1 MIERNWRLPVTKLRV
16 MGEQGY
22 KKIQP
27 LDSTMKRMTNM
38 KKYSGRKTSTAITAA
53 AIAIASV
60 VMTSV
65 WQIPQATASSLEE
78 IKASREISVPI
89 DQVWNVVSDIDNET
103 KYWPTFKAIRNV
115 NMSAVNMT
123 ANTTEREVT
132 LEVGPQGET
141 ITHQFVTVNSEQFVV
156 ETNITEG
163 PVTGTRV
170 LTLSPSSNTNAT
182 KIDVFWNV
190 DLSGIPI
197 FGRGFAKDGI
207 MRTTEEALG
216 NIAAEVEV
224 K

>member
-1 MIERNWRLPVTKLRV
+1 
-16 MGEQGY
+16 
-22 KKIQP
+22 
-27 LDSTMKRMTNM
+27 MKNND
-38 KKYSGRKTSTAITAA
+38 KCKEKNTSTKTYTIITVVALA
-53 AIAIASV
+53 VASA

-78 IKASREISVPI
+78 IKASSEISAPI

-103 KYWPTFKAIRNV
+103 KYWSTFKAIKNI
-115 NMSAVNMT
+115 NMTAINMT

-132 LEVGPQGET
+132 LVVGPQGET
-141 ITHQFVTVNSEQFVV
+141 VTHQFVTVNPEQFVV

-163 PVTGTRV
+163 PVTGTRL
-170 LTLSPSSNTNAT
+170 LTLGPSTSSTNAT
-182 KIDVFWNV
+182 KIDVLWNV

-207 MRTTEEALG
+207 MRTTEEALS

-224 K
+224 R

>member
-1 MIERNWRLPVTKLRV
+1 
-16 MGEQGY
+16 
-22 KKIQP
+22 
-27 LDSTMKRMTNM
+27 MKRMTNM
-38 KKYSGRKTSTAITAA
+38 KKYTSRKKTSIAITVVA
-53 AIAIASV
+53 AIAIASSV

-78 IKASREISVPI
+78 IRASREISAPI
-89 DQVWNVVSDIDNET
+89 DQVWNVVSNVDNET
-103 KYWPTFKAIRNV
+103 KYWSTFKAIKNI
-115 NMSAVNMT
+115 NKTAINMT

-132 LEVGPQGET
+132 LVVGPQGET

-156 ETNITEG
+156 QTNITEG
-163 PVTGTRV
+163 PVTGTRL

-182 KIDVFWNV
+182 KIDVLWNV

-207 MRTTEEALG
+207 MRTTEEALS
-216 NIAAEVEV
+216 NIAAEVEA